1 MKKKAV
7 AAVVLLILCGVAIL
21 MNRDWWGVNPFQ
33 RVTVGDVVLAVQDES
48 GRKTVA
54 DDSGTV
60 SYTHL
65 GYGTAVS
72 KGLSFGNS
80 VAKVGHKYGTKIR
93 QKFRDWT
100 GSENSTENKAIRRS
114 AMAENMYGQ
123 MLYVSNYMKE
133 EGSTDPKEQL
143 FSVGENSASK
153 VSKQMNYLDMMSTTL
168 SYQFSKM
175 LGSENQ
181 DDLLD
186 LMSSAFSRE
195 G

>member
-1 MKKKAV
+1 
-7 AAVVLLILCGVAIL
+7 
-21 MNRDWWGVNPFQ
+21 
-33 RVTVGDVVLAVQDES
+33 
-48 GRKTVA
+48 
-54 DDSGTV
+54 
-60 SYTHL
+60 
-65 GYGTAVS
+65 
-72 KGLSFGNS
+72 
-80 VAKVGHKYGTKIR
+80 
-93 QKFRDWT
+93 
-100 GSENSTENKAIRRS
+100 
-114 AMAENMYGQ
+114 MYSQ

-153 VSKQMNYLDMMSTTL
+153 VSKQMNYLDMMATTL